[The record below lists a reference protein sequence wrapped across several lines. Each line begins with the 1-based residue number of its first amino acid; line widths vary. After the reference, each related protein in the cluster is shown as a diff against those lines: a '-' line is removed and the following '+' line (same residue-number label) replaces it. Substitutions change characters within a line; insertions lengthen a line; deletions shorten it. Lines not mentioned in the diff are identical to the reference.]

1 MVSRVLSR
9 LRAALLAFA
18 LLIFLATLNP
28 HSAAAAN
35 PYEYT
40 DRNEGDPGDGVLDP
54 SVDEHAGG
62 GSGTKNPDVIAS
74 TTGGPTLF
82 SGDFLFVPVYVSTG
96 QPGQGTFI
104 FLPRTWNSAAFE
116 YLMGEGGWP
125 YAP

>member
-9 LRAALLAFA
+9 LRVAMLAFA
-18 LLIFLATLNP
+18 LLIFLATLSP
-28 HSAAAAN
+28 LTADAAN

-54 SVDEHAGG
+54 SVDGG
-62 GSGTKNPDVIAS
+62 GSGMKNPDLIAG
-74 TTGGPTLF
+74 TTGGSSLPTV
-82 SGDFLFVPVYVSTG
+82 DFLFVPVYVSTG

-104 FLPRTWNSAAFE
+104 FLPRTWNSAAFK

>member
-9 LRAALLAFA
+9 LRASMLAFA
-18 LLIFLATLNP
+18 LLIFLATLSP
-28 HSAAAAN
+28 LTADAAN

-40 DRNEGDPGDGVLDP
+40 DRSEGDPGDGVLDP
-54 SVDEHAGG
+54 SADDGAGG
-62 GSGTKNPDVIAS
+62 SSGIKNPDLIAS
-74 TTGGPTLF
+74 TTGGSSLLTVE
-82 SGDFLFVPVYVSTG
+82 FLFVPVYVSTG

-104 FLPRTWNSAAFE
+104 FLPRTWNSAAFK